1 MEETSIPKLLH
12 DARASL
18 GIMQTTA
25 ELSLMEVSISP
36 NAAAALTQIIKEVRV
51 VADLLTQV
59 SNVLPK
65 DPTV

>member
-25 ELSLMEVSISP
+25 ELTLMDIGIQP
-36 NAAAALTQIIKEVRV
+36 NAAAALTQIIKEVRI
-51 VADLLTQV
+51 VADILTEVNNKLLQNP
-59 SNVLPK
+59 SL
-65 DPTV
+65 